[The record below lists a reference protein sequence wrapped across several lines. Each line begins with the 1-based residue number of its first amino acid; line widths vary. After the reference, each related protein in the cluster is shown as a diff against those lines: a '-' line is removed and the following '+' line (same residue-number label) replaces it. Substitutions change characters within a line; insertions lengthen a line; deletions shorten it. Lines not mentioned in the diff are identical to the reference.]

1 MRVSLALGGGGAR
14 GLAHIHVLE
23 ALDDLGVRPVEIAGS
38 SIGALMGTA
47 YASGMSGRDVRDY
60 TLSVWSRP
68 REVLGAIWRMRQSGG
83 ATGDFR
89 QVPLLKPRMTDLDA
103 ERTLRA
109 FMPTSWPQRIEEL
122 GIPMAI
128 TVTDFYDQFGF
139 AVRSGPLIEWLA
151 AGIAIPAVFC
161 PRQLDDRVLIDGG
174 IANPVPFDVLGE
186 AVEPADIVLAVDV
199 IGKPVR
205 RHHRL
210 PNKREQLFGAS
221 QIMMR
226 NAIRE
231 KAARLNVDILIHA
244 PVDGVGV
251 LDFPHARSI
260 LHRTAATGE
269 MVKRELGAALERAE
283 AA

>member
-14 GLAHIHVLE
+14 GLAHVHVLE
-23 ALDDLGVRPVEIAGS
+23 ALDELGIRPVEIAGS

-47 YASGMSGRDVRDY
+47 YASGMSGRDIRDY
-60 TLSVWSRP
+60 TLSIWSRP
-68 REVLGAIWRMRQSGG
+68 REVLSAVWRMRQV
-83 ATGDFR
+83 APTGI
-89 QVPLLKPRMTDLDA
+89 PLLKPRMVDIDA

-109 FMPTSWPQRIEEL
+109 FMPTSWPDRIEDL
-122 GIPMAI
+122 DIPMSI
-128 TVTDFYDQFGF
+128 TVTDFYDQQGF

-161 PRQLDDRVLIDGG
+161 PRQWDDRVLVDGG

-186 AVEPADIVLAVDV
+186 AVAPADIVLAVDV

-205 RHHRL
+205 HTRRL

-226 NAIRE
+226 NAIRA
-231 KAARLNVDILIHA
+231 KAARGGVDILLCA

-251 LDFPHARSI
+251 LDFPHARAI
-260 LHRTAATGE
+260 LDQTAATNE
-269 MVKRELGAALERAE
+269 MVKRELDAAMQK